1 MGQKINPIIFRQS
14 ITKPEISSWISKNDY
29 VANLQQQDLEI
40 RNFLAFLLRSQGILL
55 RSCKISRSSRKLLL
69 EVDFYFSSLLAKQS
83 KFLGAK
89 NLFRTIKKKYVELKK
104 MRDLKNFVQ
113 EIQEDSED
121 SSDFKPIFNRKKAKY
136 RLLPQ
141 KRKKYFLVKKK
152 ENFI

>member
-83 KFLGAK
+83 KF
-89 NLFRTIKKKYVELKK
+89 YVP
-104 MRDLKNFVQ
+104 
-113 EIQEDSED
+113 ED
-121 SSDFKPIFNRKKAKY
+121 SSLLVAILHTVYNINNR
-136 RLLPQ
+136 
-141 KRKKYFLVKKK
+141 
-152 ENFI
+152 